1 MHVLSWICYGVYV
14 VARQG
19 EDVVFRLWLPLLA
32 PILLI
37 PPLLAALHWAASL
50 VPLYS
55 SRYGL
60 NLCSA
65 QIDCLEL
72 KVFVQTRPS

>member
-1 MHVLSWICYGVYV
+1 MFDNLLCFPQGTWFAMHLLGWICYGVYV

-55 SRYGL
+55 SRY
-60 NLCSA
+60 
-65 QIDCLEL
+65 
-72 KVFVQTRPS
+72 